1 MRYSARHEP
10 ILLVRVF
17 GPTSQRDFL
26 LNMGIEA
33 RLAGL
38 MRATAK
44 GVVGEETINRLKNG
58 GLKLVDSGPDGM
70 GITFQVLSLSN
81 GPDDVYPWV

>member
-1 MRYSARHEP
+1 
-10 ILLVRVF
+10 VF

-38 MRATAK
+38 MRAVATT
-44 GVVGEETINRLKNG
+44 GVDGKESVNRLKDG
-58 GLKLVDSGPDGM
+58 VLKLVDSGPDGM
-70 GITFQVLSLSN
+70 GTTFRVLGLSN
-81 GPDDVYPWV
+81 GLEDVYPWV